1 MGTINSDGI
10 FIYDDTE
17 SLSPLSSYMNLQG
30 AALSTRLAQ
39 DVRFK
44 KVANEAARTAYVNEV
59 GIANISAANPLAVH
73 RQNAPEGLR
82 FEVTYNGTTWRTLAD
97 KEYYDAQ
104 DTGWINVPLASG
116 FTFNVQPQVRRINN
130 VVHWRGDVQGAFTTS
145 YATVAA
151 ASSLPSWAI
160 PPRNY
165 RDGVSPLAGNN
176 AAIAAIGLVDSGNGA
191 RIATG
196 STITTAINLKGLS
209 GYLVN

>member
-30 AALSTRLAQ
+30 SALSTRLAQ

-97 KEYYDAQ
+97 KGYYDSQ
-104 DTGWINVPLASG
+104 DTGWVSLPLAAG
-116 FTFNVQPQVRRINN
+116 FTGLARYRRVGVAVQVDYNVS
-130 VVHWRGDVQGAFTTS
+130 GAFPAATWTNALVSALPTSVRPTTNVWGANYMVPTS
-145 YATVAA
+145 GPLQDALSFITPTGVLTHRPAVAA
-151 ASSLPSWAI
+151 TSIQSTHM
-160 PPRNY
+160 Y
-165 RDGVSPLAGNN
+165 F
-176 AAIAAIGLVDSGNGA
+176 IG
-191 RIATG
+191 
-196 STITTAINLKGLS
+196 
-209 GYLVN
+209 